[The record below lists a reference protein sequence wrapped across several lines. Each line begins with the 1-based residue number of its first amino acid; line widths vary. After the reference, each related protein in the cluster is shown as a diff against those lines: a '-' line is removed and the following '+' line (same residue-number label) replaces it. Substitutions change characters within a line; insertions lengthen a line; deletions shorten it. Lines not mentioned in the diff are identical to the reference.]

1 MITIEIHDWQT
12 AATWAMPLR
21 EQVFVVE
28 QGVPAELELDE
39 FDPLS
44 RHALALTEA
53 GEVVGTGRLLPD
65 GHVGRMAVAAEWRG
79 RGVGGQV
86 LQALLAEAA
95 NRGME
100 MTILNAQVDAVG
112 FYQRYGFVAED
123 EVFMEA
129 GIPHRVM
136 RRQHSG
142 A

>member
-12 AATWAMPLR
+12 AAARAMPLR

-44 RHALALTEA
+44 RHALALSEA

-65 GHVGRMAVAAEWRG
+65 GHVGRMAVAAAWRG

-95 NRGME
+95 SRGME
-100 MTILNAQVDAVG
+100 MTVLNAQVDAVG
-112 FYQRYGFVAED
+112 FYQAHGFVAEGD
-123 EVFMEA
+123 VFMEA

-136 RRQHSG
+136 RRRCSG
-142 A
+142 V